1 MSEAVGMKPM
11 PDIHAELTASC
22 RPGRSRYFFVGL
34 GALCILFVVVGF
46 APNLYKSF
54 SGDIVIP
61 PIVYVHAAIMMG
73 WVVLYTVQASLAA
86 HGNLRTHRRTGW
98 AATVLAAAVWISMGV
113 ATIMALLRFDP
124 DKMPFLVK
132 PLLIQLGTMA
142 VFSVFIAW
150 AVLARRH
157 ADWHKRLMTF
167 ATFALVQAALDR
179 MDWLPNEGLPMF
191 WHYGLRLYVLLMLP
205 LFLFDIVTLRRI
217 HPATLVGSGLIVAM
231 HGVVSFYWADASWSQ
246 LARGFW
252 LWLR

>member
-1 MSEAVGMKPM
+1 MSAAVGTRPM

-22 RPGRSRYFFVGL
+22 RPGASRYFFVGL
-34 GALCILFVVVGF
+34 GALCILIVVVGF
-46 APNLYKSF
+46 APNLYKAF

-73 WVVLYTVQASLAA
+73 WVVLYTAQAGFAA

-98 AATVLAAAVWISMGV
+98 AATVVAAAVWISMGV
-113 ATIMALLRFDP
+113 ATIMALQRFDP
-124 DKMPFLVK
+124 DKLPSLVK

-142 VFSVFIAW
+142 VFPVFIAW
-150 AVLARRH
+150 AVLARRR
-157 ADWHKRLMTF
+157 AGWHKRLMTF

-179 MDWLPNEGLPMF
+179 MHWLPNEGLPMF

-205 LFLFDIVTLRRI
+205 LFVFDIVTLRRI

-231 HGVVSFYWADASWSQ
+231 HGVVSFYWADEGWNQ

-252 LWLR
+252 MWLR